1 MFDDPRLIQA
11 FASGFAFFASSL
23 LCFFLLTAGRKDRS
37 ARALVFALATM
48 AIWGLFGFLFEIVPT
63 EKAELARSLRIISVI
78 FIAVLTAS
86 VNNFASTFYEEHIKV
101 RKVSH
106 TVALSLSYLISFVIV
121 FFLLLDLSMS
131 SGFMVKEV
139 VLASNGA
146 LEPTPGPFF
155 YVVYLYFFSGTLLTA
170 YLLWKSR
177 VSNSPFIKN
186 QVTWMLLSVVVG
198 LFAGGFRFAT
208 WYGIPGA
215 PAIATLAAPIF
226 GIGFF
231 YAIAKHHLFN
241 IRVIT
246 AEFLT
251 FSIWAF
257 LFLLIIFS
265 ETTEQRIINSVL
277 FLATVV
283 LGTFLV
289 RGTLRE
295 ATQKEELAKT
305 NTALKNLNQ
314 NLEEIVRERTGELT
328 RSKLHTEAII
338 ENLVLGLIEYK
349 SDFTVLRVNKAAEE
363 LLGFSRSNVVGKKIT
378 AENTNTQEPSS
389 LAEVMSVDSDH
400 ESLRGNQA
408 PALGITSETITQYP
422 SPKNLQIT
430 TFRVASEEQG
440 QTEEH
445 GQFVKIIRD
454 ITREKLIDKNKSD
467 FVTIVAHQLRTP
479 LSAIK
484 WVFNTAL
491 EDKGVSDTERT
502 EALRSGSQST
512 ERMIHLINDL
522 LDLVSIED
530 GMFGYEFKQN
540 DITKIVT
547 KVVENMQE
555 RAQWKMISLEAEF
568 PPEPLLPFV
577 FDESRISL
585 ALTNV
590 IENAIDYTP
599 KNGSLH
605 IHEGTNLILVEQGNN
620 EVKISVK
627 DTGMGIQESDMQKI
641 MVTKFFRSTQA
652 VRAETDGSGLGL
664 FITKNIIQGHKG
676 TITVE
681 SGENK
686 GTTVFM
692 VIPTTLQEADAPK
705 LRPQT
710 QKVSE

>member
-1 MFDDPRLIQA
+1 MLWLD
-11 FASGFAFFASSL
+11 SL
-23 LCFFLLTAGRKDRS
+23 LEDFVLL
-37 ARALVFALATM
+37 
-48 AIWGLFGFLFEIVPT
+48 
-63 EKAELARSLRIISVI
+63 
-78 FIAVLTAS
+78 
-86 VNNFASTFYEEHIKV
+86 H
-101 RKVSH
+101 
-106 TVALSLSYLISFVIV
+106 
-121 FFLLLDLSMS
+121 
-131 SGFMVKEV
+131 
-139 VLASNGA
+139 
-146 LEPTPGPFF
+146 
-155 YVVYLYFFSGTLLTA
+155 
-170 YLLWKSR
+170 
-177 VSNSPFIKN
+177 
-186 QVTWMLLSVVVG
+186 
-198 LFAGGFRFAT
+198 
-208 WYGIPGA
+208 GIPGA

-599 KNGSLH
+599 KNGSVR
-605 IHEGTNLILVEQGNN
+605 ILVEQGNN